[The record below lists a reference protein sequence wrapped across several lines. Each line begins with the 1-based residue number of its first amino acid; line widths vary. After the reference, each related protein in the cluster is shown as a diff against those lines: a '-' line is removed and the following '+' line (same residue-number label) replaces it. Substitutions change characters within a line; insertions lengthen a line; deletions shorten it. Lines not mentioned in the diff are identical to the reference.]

1 MNMADKVDVED
12 DRTLQDFQDYDVGD
26 RLRIVGHAGY
36 VSGDPYIGTVER
48 VLSERYDHD
57 REVLDKRTR
66 YVLKHEPR
74 RETANHAQL
83 KTLKF
88 GILHDFLELEG
99 LMGKPPEEIILAGD
113 SSATSSA
120 PFATAAPLPRW

>member
-1 MNMADKVDVED
+1 M
-12 DRTLQDFQDYDVGD
+12 
-26 RLRIVGHAGY
+26 
-36 VSGDPYIGTVER
+36 
-48 VLSERYDHD
+48 ERYDHD
-57 REVLDKRTR
+57 RKLLDKRTR
-66 YVLKHEPR
+66 YVLKFELR
-74 RETANHAQL
+74 QEDANQKQI